1 MQGQHVLVSPACA
14 CEVAQH
20 KCLSLFTGVLGLE
33 LGLAGLGTET
43 RLCCNV
49 VHVFSLQSMVLV
61 DNAQVCGSA
70 GLCLCLSV
78 DVG

>member
-1 MQGQHVLVSPACA
+1 MQGQHVLDSPACA

-43 RLCCNV
+43 RLCCSV
-49 VHVFSLQSMVLV
+49 VRVFSLK
-61 DNAQVCGSA
+61 
-70 GLCLCLSV
+70 
-78 DVG
+78 